1 LRPLSAGW
9 LLALVLVCGCGC
21 GEEDGNGNGNGT
33 VDDRDLVRACIRST
47 ACGVKAYPR
56 VSACLE
62 NYLDREVPYG
72 LAPVCVPIY
81 RCANRATSCQAIEDC
96 FGATSSC
103 TSSFTARC
111 EDGKAVY
118 CDLIDHVAYTYDC
131 ATAGMTCHVDPQN
144 PWTATC
150 EGSGTPDGTISTAVR
165 CDGGVCQ
172 KTDEACT
179 VGVMNRCQ
187 GEQLQACLEGVWVTF
202 DCAKLGLGPCKSEGS
217 DATAWARCGLIPL

>member
-1 LRPLSAGW
+1 
-9 LLALVLVCGCGC
+9 LALVLVGGC
-21 GEEDGNGNGNGT
+21 GEEGGNGNGNGT
-33 VDDRDLVRACIRST
+33 GDDGDLVRACIRST

-56 VSACLE
+56 
-62 NYLDREVPYG
+62 
-72 LAPVCVPIY
+72 
-81 RCANRATSCQAIEDC
+81 CANRATSCQAIEDC
-96 FGATSSC
+96 YGAVSSC

-131 ATAGMTCHVDPQN
+131 AAAGMTCQIDPQN

-150 EGSGTPDGTISTAVR
+150 EGPGTPDGTISTAVR
-165 CDGGVCQ
+165 CDGGVCH

-179 VGVMNRCQ
+179 VGVMNRCL
-187 GEQLQACLEGVWVTF
+187 GEALQACLEGVWVTY

-217 DATAWARCGLIPL
+217 GAIAWARCGLIPL